1 MDRRKKL
8 SIITVVLA
16 MLGALF
22 ATAGI
27 AAGNGPVFVDK
38 GRLDLHTGDSGYT
51 VKWYPAGSASATQTQ
66 TLNVNAKCDVSSSGP
81 NLITLTPTGGNGKV
95 GAVSHGLGVKTKN
108 NCSTEQGQ
116 VAEGQTLKVSLGSF
130 FNSKIRIEFAEVDI
144 EGKRNAQLAVTYSD
158 NSSEIRTLSNTSD
171 NGPDSGSSDNNLI
184 RIPATGEKYTTS
196 LRFNPV
202 MAGTNSPAIAV
213 EGGGDGT
220 NLINSFG
227 TNASAFKLVEE
238 FDGEL
243 NCGESTP
250 TEGDGITNAAITVMR
265 GGQVDCVLKPYND
278 DSAGSTAS
286 FEPTG
291 QANAQFA
298 ATIVWP
304 AETTQLPV
312 PVTKIDFDGPTGPL
326 PVVPVQWCTGTAE
339 RNPDGTLAMYPADS
353 NDGYIDYAFIDPPEL
368 PAGASW
374 CLLDQDV
381 SYVNGGKMQVT
392 EYYYGT
398 GDPFFAR

>member
-1 MDRRKKL
+1 MERRNKL
-8 SIITVVLA
+8 SIVIVVLA

-38 GRLDLHTGDSGYT
+38 GRLDLYTGDSGYT
-51 VKWYPAGSASATQTQ
+51 VKWYPPGADTPAQTQ
-66 TLNVNAKCDVSSSGP
+66 VLAINAKCDVSASGP
-81 NLITLTPTGGNGKV
+81 NLIALTPTGGNGKV

-116 VAEGQTLKVSLGSF
+116 VAEGQTLKVSLGTF
-130 FNSKIRIEFAEVDI
+130 FNSRVRIEFAEVDI
-144 EGKRNAQLAVTYSD
+144 EGKRNAQVGITFSNGDY
-158 NSSEIRTLSNTSD
+158 NVRELSITSD
-171 NGPDSGSSDNNLI
+171 NGPDSGPADNNII
-184 RIPATGEKYTTS
+184 RIPVTGTKNTTS
-196 LRFNPV
+196 LTFKPV
-202 MAGTNSPAIAV
+202 MAGTNSPAISV
-213 EGGGDGT
+213 EGGGDGP
-220 NLINSFG
+220 NLKNSFG
-227 TNASAFKLVEE
+227 TNATAFKLVEE
-238 FDGEL
+238 FDGLL
-243 NCGESTP
+243 NCGDSTP
-250 TEGDGITNAAITVMR
+250 TEGDGVIDAAITVTR
-265 GGQVDCVLKPYND
+265 GGQFACVLKPYND

-304 AETTQLPV
+304 AEATQLPV
-312 PVTKIDFDGPTGPL
+312 PATKINFNGPVGPNS
-326 PVVPVQWCTGTAE
+326 PPVQWCTGTAE
-339 RNPDGTLAMYPADS
+339 RNTDGTLAMHPADP
-353 NDGYIDYAFIDPPEL
+353 NDIFIDYAFVDPPDL
-368 PAGASW
+368 PTGASW

-392 EYYYGT
+392 EYYYGS